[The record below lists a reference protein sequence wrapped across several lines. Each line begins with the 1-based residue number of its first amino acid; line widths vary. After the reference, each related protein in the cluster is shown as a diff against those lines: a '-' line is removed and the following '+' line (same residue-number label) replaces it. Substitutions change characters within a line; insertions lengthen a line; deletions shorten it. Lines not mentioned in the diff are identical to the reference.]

1 VSAEERPRRGEP
13 HPFCRASKQRH
24 LELVFEEPNLSA
36 DGRLCDVQLTGGSA
50 YVLFLGD
57 RHEVLELSET
67 HVSQASWFLLA

>member
-1 VSAEERPRRGEP
+1 MCVSAEERPRRGEP

-36 DGRLCDVQLTGGSA
+36 DGGLCNVQLASCSA

-67 HVSQASWFLLA
+67 HVSQAS

>member
-1 VSAEERPRRGEP
+1 MCVSAEERPGRREA
-13 HPFCRASKQRH
+13 HPLWRASKQRH

-36 DGRLCDVQLTGGSA
+36 DGGLRDVQLASCPA

-67 HVSQASWFLLA
+67 HVSQASR